1 MNDTAHTDRL
11 IKLSD
16 TDETVAHS
24 DEDIRGHTVKDTN
37 GEDIG
42 KVSDLLIDQA
52 ERKVRL
58 IEVASGGFLGI
69 GQDTTFIP
77 VDAITGI
84 TDNEVRLQQTRER
97 VASAP
102 VYDPD
107 LVAERDT
114 YTGIFDYYGYGGY
127 WVPRYEYP
135 AYPHYG
141 RA

>member
-1 MNDTAHTDRL
+1 MDTADTQKL

-16 TDETVAHS
+16 TDETIAHP
-24 DEDIRGHTVKDTN
+24 DEDIRGREVKDKE

-42 KVSDLLIDQA
+42 KVRDLLIDQT

-69 GQDTTFIP
+69 GKDTTFIP

-84 TDNEVRLQQTRER
+84 TDDEVRLQQARKD

-102 VYDPD
+102 DYDPE
-107 LVAERDT
+107 LVHERDT
-114 YTGIFDYYGYGGY
+114 YAGIFDYYGYGGY
-127 WVPRYEYP
+127 WAPRYVYP
-135 AYPHYG
+135 AYPYYG
-141 RA
+141 RI

>member
-1 MNDTAHTDRL
+1 MSTADLDRL
-11 IKLSD
+11 IKLKDS
-16 TDETVAHS
+16 DETVAS
-24 DEDIRGHTVKDTN
+24 PDEDIRGRDVRDRD

-42 KVSDLLIDQA
+42 KVSDLLIDQT

-69 GQDTTFIP
+69 GQDTTYIP
-77 VDAITGI
+77 VDAISAI
-84 TDNEVRLQQTRER
+84 TDDEVRLQQGRED

-114 YTGIFDYYGYGGY
+114 YSGLFAHYGYAGY
-127 WVPRYEYP
+127 WAPGYTYP
-135 AYPHYG
+135 AYPYYG
-141 RA
+141 RI